1 MKNISEI
8 KNCYGC
14 GVCATICPKK
24 IIQLGLNKHG
34 FYEPHILD
42 AEQCINCSLCIN
54 VCSYINNG
62 LSLSNDK
69 MLAYAAWS
77 KDKDIRK
84 KCSSGGIGFEIAR
97 KLIQQGY
104 KVCGVKYNNNKERA
118 EHYIATTIDE
128 LIPSIGSKY
137 IQSYTTEGFKAINKK
152 DKYLI
157 TGTPCQI
164 DSFRRYIKKLKIEDN
179 FVLLDFFCHGVP
191 SMFLWKKY
199 LNHVKIKTGNIKQV
213 SWRNKFTGWHD
224 SWAMSIEGEKQKF
237 ISKLSQGDIFYQIFL
252 SDSCLGDACYQKC
265 KFKYNKSS
273 ADIRIGDLWG
283 QTYSK
288 NEEGV
293 SGVIILTQKGEDIIK
308 SCNCELEKSSLEIVS
323 EIQMKQSPQ
332 RPLYHKLMMYV
343 LESKSLDISYAYF
356 IIRCQKTYKKYKRRL
371 KHPITSIKKIF
382 KGPKRKNNGN

>member
-1 MKNISEI
+1 M
-8 KNCYGC
+8 
-14 GVCATICPKK
+14 
-24 IIQLGLNKHG
+24 
-34 FYEPHILD
+34 
-42 AEQCINCSLCIN
+42 
-54 VCSYINNG
+54 
-62 LSLSNDK
+62 
-69 MLAYAAWS
+69 
-77 KDKDIRK
+77 
-84 KCSSGGIGFEIAR
+84 
-97 KLIQQGY
+97 
-104 KVCGVKYNNNKERA
+104 
-118 EHYIATTIDE
+118 
-128 LIPSIGSKY
+128 
-137 IQSYTTEGFKAINKK
+137 
-152 DKYLI
+152 
-157 TGTPCQI
+157 
-164 DSFRRYIKKLKIEDN
+164 
-179 FVLLDFFCHGVP
+179 
-191 SMFLWKKY
+191 
-199 LNHVKIKTGNIKQV
+199 KIKTGNIKQV

-356 IIRCQKTYKKYKRRL
+356 TKVSHPL
-371 KHPITSIKKIF
+371 KH
-382 KGPKRKNNGN
+382 